1 MVRRLGVVAVVVA
14 VAVVGLA
21 PTAAAHPADA
31 QPVQPAQPADIQA
44 VQAAGGF
51 VDVTGG
57 VHKPA
62 IDALVERGLF
72 DGTECGEDMFCPG
85 EDMKRWTM
93 AVWLVRVLDE
103 AEPPAAT
110 ESSFADVDAGNRWL
124 AHIERLAEL
133 EVTQGCLVD
142 PLRFCPDRSVNR
154 AEMATFLE
162 RAFDLEAA
170 DPAGFADTA
179 GNFHEANI
187 DALAAARITA
197 GCASEPRRY
206 CPDQPVTRAEMATF
220 LARALGLVE
229 IPQPAPDDADDA
241 DTDEDADA
249 DATAEDGSEPAT
261 LITTV
266 VTGGYHS
273 CALVSYGAIVCWGDN
288 YYGQS
293 ARAEGPFTAVT
304 AGTFHTCGLRTDGT
318 VLCWGSNADSQDEHV
333 GQAEAPTGTFTAVS
347 AGNEHTCGIRTDGT
361 VQCWGSNQHG
371 QTAPPAGGFTAVDAG
386 TFNTCGVRT
395 DGTVQCWGD
404 NRYEQSSAPEGG
416 FTAVTAAWLSSCG
429 VRTDGTVECWGSNQH
444 GQTAPPAGTFSTVRS
459 NDTHSCGLRTDGT
472 VECWGDN
479 QHGEAT
485 APAGTFSTVDVGALH
500 SCGLR
505 TDGTVEC
512 WGFNDHGQ
520 TNGPGRISTVA
531 LGSSVCRPYGT
542 PSPHHTAGFPLP
554 GWAVPSIGTM
564 RVAVLFVD
572 FPDAVAT
579 HSTEVEAALGL
590 PYAEAY
596 LEAVSYGQLDV
607 EFVALH
613 RWLRAE
619 NNYDH
624 YAQPGALGDAR
635 VVVDSEAVRLADPSF
650 DFTGFHAAMMVLP
663 SSHFAG
669 GENNLYGLSTDEGPV
684 GPVSRVNNF
693 ALDEPRE
700 AFRWGDVAAHEL
712 MHGLGLPDHYPYDSS
727 VHQPPEPSGSQAE
740 VVVRGN
746 FGLMGLTAAFRA
758 RAADRRH
765 RIDWVYPNGSV
776 ATSYAETL
784 DADEM
789 LAWSRW
795 QLGWLDESQVR
806 CIDTPDA
813 RVRLSPVADPGA
825 GVAMAVVP
833 LSETEML
840 VIESRRQIG
849 YDAVE
854 MERFPNGVVASVPRL
869 AVEGVLIYTVDAS
882 RLTGQLPVRLAG
894 DSGNGQVDAYP
905 ILVRGERAFV
915 AGYTIGVVAA
925 DGNTHIVQ
933 IIKGQP

>member
-1 MVRRLGVVAVVVA
+1 M
-14 VAVVGLA
+14 
-21 PTAAAHPADA
+21 
-31 QPVQPAQPADIQA
+31 
-44 VQAAGGF
+44 
-51 VDVTGG
+51 TGG

-62 IDALVERGLF
+62 IDALAERGFF

-85 EDMKRWTM
+85 DEMKRWTM

-110 ESSFADVDAGNRWL
+110 ESSFADVDVGNRWL
-124 AHIERLAEL
+124 AHIKRLAEL
-133 EVTQGCLVD
+133 EVTTGCLVD

-179 GNFHEANI
+179 GNFHEADI

-229 IPQPAPDDADDA
+229 IPQPAPDDTDEDDDA
-241 DTDEDADA
+241 DAE
-249 DATAEDGSEPAT
+249 ATTEDGSEPAT

-273 CALVSYGAIVCWGDN
+273 CALLSYGAILCWGDN

-293 ARAEGPFTAVT
+293 ARTEGSFTAVT

-318 VLCWGSNADSQDEHV
+318 VLCWGSNNDSQDEYV
-333 GQAEAPTGTFTAVS
+333 GQADAPDGTFTAVS
-347 AGNEHTCGIRTDGT
+347 AGGEHTCGIRTDGT
-361 VQCWGSNQHG
+361 VECWGNNQHD
-371 QTAPPAGGFTAVDAG
+371 QATAPAGGFTAVDAG
-386 TFNTCGVRT
+386 IWYTCGLRT
-395 DGTVQCWGD
+395 DGTVQCWGNND
-404 NRYEQSSAPEGG
+404 SGQSSPPAGA
-416 FTAVTAAWLSSCG
+416 FTAVTAAW
-429 VRTDGTVECWGSNQH
+429 
-444 GQTAPPAGTFSTVRS
+444 A
-459 NDTHSCGLRTDGT
+459 HSCGLRTDGT
-472 VECWGDN
+472 VECWGSNDD
-479 QHGEAT
+479 GRAA
-485 APAGTFSTVDVGALH
+485 APTGTFRTVRTGDMHSCGLRTDGTVECWGSNDDFRGDFSGQANAPEGTFSTVDAGSLH

-512 WGFNDHGQ
+512 WGFNEHGQ
-520 TNGPGRISTVA
+520 TRGPGRISTVE
-531 LGSSVCRPYGT
+531 LGSSVCRPYGA

-554 GWAVPSIGTM
+554 GWTVPSIGTM

-596 LEAVSYGQLDV
+596 LEAVSYGRFDV
-607 EFVALH
+607 EFVPLH

-619 NNYDH
+619 NNHDH
-624 YAQPGALGDAR
+624 YASPGAVGQSR
-635 VVVDSEAVRLADPSF
+635 VVIDSEAVRLADPSF
-650 DFTGFHAAMMVLP
+650 DFTGFHAALTVLP
-663 SSHFAG
+663 SSHFSG
-669 GENNLYGLSTDEGPV
+669 GENDLAGLRTDEGPV
-684 GPVSRVNNF
+684 GPVSRVNTI
-693 ALDEPRE
+693 AVDEPRE
-700 AFRWGDVAAHEL
+700 AVRWGDVAAHEM
-712 MHGLGLPDHYPYDSS
+712 MHGLGLTDFYPYDPSL
-727 VHQPPEPSGSQAE
+727 HQLPEPSGSE
-740 VVVRGN
+740 TVVRSN
-746 FGLMGLTAAFRA
+746 FGLMGLTAVFRA

-765 RIDWVYPNGSV
+765 RIDWVYPDGGRT
-776 ATSYAETL
+776 TSYTELL

-806 CIDTPDA
+806 CINTPDA
-813 RVRLSPVADPGA
+813 RVSLGPVADPGA

-882 RLTGQLPVRLAG
+882 LLTGQLPLRLAG

-915 AGYTIGVVAA
+915 AGYTIGVVAD
-925 DGNTHIVQ
+925 DGDTHTVQ
-933 IIKGQP
+933 ITKGRP